1 MTQAAT
7 NNMLN
12 ILIVSDASGET
23 AERMV
28 RSALA
33 QFADA
38 PTQISRR
45 GQIRAADDVRRV
57 VQDAA
62 AQHALIVHTLVSDEL
77 RRLMLEEAR
86 LQDVD
91 AMDLMGPMLDRL
103 ASRLHVTPLE
113 QPGLFKQLADA
124 RSREVEAVEFAFYHD
139 DGQRPDELHRAEI
152 VVLGVSRAMKT
163 PLTMYLAYRGWFAA
177 NVPLVLEVAPPD
189 ELLAMPA
196 ERVFYLDISP
206 ERLQALRIVRA
217 EAFKIPREP
226 YTSLS
231 YIDKELRHFR
241 RMCAARGWRMVE
253 VTGKSVEEAAHEII
267 VLRGQR

>member
-1 MTQAAT
+1 
-7 NNMLN
+7 MLN

-28 RSALA
+28 RSALV

-45 GQIRAADDVRRV
+45 GQIRSAEDVCRV

-62 AQHALIVHTLVSDEL
+62 AQKALLVHTLVSDEL

-91 AMDLMGPMLDRL
+91 AMDLMGSMLDRL
-103 ASRLHVTPLE
+103 ASRLNVTPLE

-124 RSREVEAVEFAFYHD
+124 RSREIEAVEFAFYHD
-139 DGQRPDELHRAEI
+139 DGQHPDELSRAEI
-152 VVLGVSRAMKT
+152 VVLGVSRTMKT
-163 PLTMYLAYRGWFAA
+163 PMSLYLAYRGWFVA
-177 NVPLVLEVAPPD
+177 NVPLVLEVPPPD

-231 YIDKELRHFR
+231 YIEKELLHFR
-241 RMCAARGWRMVE
+241 RMCLKQNWNMVD

-267 VLRGQR
+267 VLRGKQG